1 MEKMKNTKNNPIRS
15 FEEDPIN
22 WYTDIIFKSE
32 LIIYGPT
39 KGTMYLRP
47 YAVSIWNLIIKK
59 LTKDFSK
66 NGVEEVKFP
75 LIFPKSLLDK
85 EKKHI
90 EGFAPEIL
98 LITHVGNKK
107 LSDFNVIRPTSEM
120 LFSDY
125 FKKTI
130 KTYNQLPIKLNQW
143 VNIMRWENNT
153 RPFLRNSEFYWQEG
167 HTVHNT
173 EEEAKDFSILIH
185 NIYKNFLNKTLL
197 LPIIS
202 GEKSV
207 KERFA
212 GAINTYTQET
222 ILKDGQALQ
231 VATSHYL
238 GSSFAK
244 SINFKI
250 QNKENKY
257 FNPFQTSWGTSTRM
271 IGGIIMTHS
280 DNKGLVLPSKISPYQ
295 IVIIPIKN
303 KDSSSNLNNFLISVY
318 AKIKKNFRIK
328 IDDSDNSFG
337 YRIKNWEIKGVP
349 LIIEV
354 GEKEFSN
361 NNLILKIR
369 SEEQK
374 KTINLNDLNTKM
386 ISSILKN
393 HDKKIK
399 EKALNNFLNKKVWID
414 NLKELKENISKGNI
428 VYCYWI
434 EDSILE
440 EKIKKECGA
449 TIRLLYNEKK
459 IKRSINTLNETSQVA
474 VFARA
479 Y

>member
-1 MEKMKNTKNNPIRS
+1 MEKKKNTKNNIIRS

-22 WYTDIIFKSE
+22 WYTDIIFKAE
-32 LIIYGPT
+32 LMLYGPT

-47 YAVSIWNLIIKK
+47 YTISIWNLIIKW
-59 LTKDFSK
+59 LTKEFSK

-98 LITHVGNKK
+98 LITHIGNKK
-107 LSDFNVIRPTSEM
+107 LTDFNVIRPTSEM

-130 KTYNQLPIKLNQW
+130 KTYNQLPVKLNQW

-173 EEEAKDFSILIH
+173 EEEAKKFSILIH
-185 NIYKNFLNKTLL
+185 EIYKNFLNKILL

-202 GEKSV
+202 GEKSTN
-207 KERFA
+207 ERFA

-238 GSSFAK
+238 GNEFAK
-244 SINFKI
+244 SVNFKI

-257 FNPFQTSWGTSTRM
+257 FYPFQSSWGTSTRL

-280 DNKGLVLPSKISPYQ
+280 DNKGLVLPSKISPFQ

-303 KDSSSNLNNFLISVY
+303 KNNDFNFDNFLNTIYS
-318 AKIKKNFRIK
+318 KINRNFRIK
-328 IDDSDNSFG
+328 IDNSDNSFG
-337 YRIKNWEIKGVP
+337 YLIKNWEIKGVP
-349 LIIEV
+349 IIIEI
-354 GEKEFSN
+354 GAKEFSN
-361 NNLILKIR
+361 SNLILKIR
-369 SEEQK
+369 SESK
-374 KTINLNDLNTKM
+374 KRIIDLKDLNAKM
-386 ISSILKN
+386 ISNFLKE

-399 EKALNNFLNKKVWID
+399 EIALNNFLNKKIWISSLED
-414 NLKELKENISKGNI
+414 LKKNIIIGNV

-434 EDSILE
+434 EDSKLE
-440 EKIKKECGA
+440 DKIKKETGA

-459 IKRSINTLNETSQVA
+459 SAKSVNKEDITTQVA
-474 VFARA
+474 IFARS